1 MASELG
7 RLIRGERLKRG
18 LSLRGFAREVDK
30 SPAFI
35 VALEKNSS
43 PPSAAEE
50 TLTTIAEALGLN
62 PDRLITLA
70 GKTPSDVVP
79 ADELEVALYRRT
91 KALTTARKKRLLEEL
106 DAENADGG

>member
-7 RLIRGERLKRG
+7 RLIRGERMKRG
-18 LSLRGFAREVDK
+18 LSLRGLAREVDK

-35 VALEKNSS
+35 VSLEKNAA
-43 PPSAAEE
+43 PPAAAEE
-50 TLTTIAEALGLN
+50 TLTSIARALGLN

-79 ADELEVALYRRT
+79 ANELDVELYRRV
-91 KALTTARKKRLLEEL
+91 KRLTTKRKKRLLEEL
-106 DAENADGG
+106 NAADR

>member
-7 RLIRGERLKRG
+7 RLIRGERIKKG

-50 TLTTIAEALGLN
+50 TLTTIAKALGLN

-70 GKTPSDVVP
+70 GKTPADVAP
-79 ADELEVALYRRT
+79 ADELEVALYRRI
-91 KALTTARKKRLLEEL
+91 KGLSVAKKRRLLEEL
-106 DAENADGG
+106 DAAAG

>member
-7 RLIRGERLKRG
+7 RLIRRERIKKG

-30 SPAFI
+30 SPTFI

-43 PPSAAEE
+43 PPSAGEQ
-50 TLTTIAEALGLN
+50 TLRTIARVLDLH

-70 GKTPSDVVP
+70 GKTPAEVTP
-79 ADELEVALYRRT
+79 ADELEVALYRRI
-91 KALTTARKKRLLEEL
+91 KRLTRKKKQQLLKEL
-106 DAENADGG
+106 DAEEG